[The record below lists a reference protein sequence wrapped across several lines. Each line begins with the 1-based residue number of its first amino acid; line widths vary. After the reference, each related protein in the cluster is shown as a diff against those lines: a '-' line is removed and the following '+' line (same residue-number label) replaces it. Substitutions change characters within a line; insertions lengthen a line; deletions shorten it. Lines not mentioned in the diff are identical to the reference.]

1 MTRPV
6 HVVASFNM
14 DGKVIPLYFC
24 LSLEKDAPAYK
35 VTILNI
41 RENKFGNYMATYYCT
56 TVDKGKEIEFSLI
69 FDASNHAWSL
79 VLSNSRAF
87 GLCRRQ

>member
-35 VTILNI
+35 VTVLDIA
-41 RENKFGNYMATYYCT
+41 ENKFGSYMATYYCT
-56 TVDKGKEIEFSLI
+56 TMERGKKIEFSLI

-87 GLCRRQ
+87 NLYRQK